1 MPPSP
6 GITYSQIWFSARSQ
20 FDALCAAAASPAPAT
35 PTFMCCELICMRLEY
50 AIRRRHSFLETCT
63 GQVGVINTSLF
74 GFGIVANRRHG
85 TSSQPRNANYPPPRA
100 LRDAKH
106 SCGFWW
112 ARSRVS
118 YFLALGRSA
127 VSTEVAEARSK
138 TPATRTTLISN
149 MYFCEYSYL
158 RYEYAHIFHDFVI
171 RRKNLC
177 LPPHCQIFVQ
187 LWNIKKL
194 LFF

>member
-1 MPPSP
+1 
-6 GITYSQIWFSARSQ
+6 
-20 FDALCAAAASPAPAT
+20 
-35 PTFMCCELICMRLEY
+35 MCCELICMRLEY

-112 ARSRVS
+112 ARASGVS

-127 VSTEVAEARSK
+127 VSTEVAEARTK
-138 TPATRTTLISN
+138 TPARTTLISN
-149 MYFCEYSYL
+149 VYFCEYSYNYDL
-158 RYEYAHIFHDFVI
+158 NICACISGFYNSREKSFVASPLSI
-171 RRKNLC
+171 TS
-177 LPPHCQIFVQ
+177 
-187 LWNIKKL
+187 
-194 LFF
+194 